1 MKSANKFL
9 DHLLDDPAVKAEYDK
24 LAPEYALV
32 REMIKARKRA
42 RLTQD
47 EVAARMGTTK
57 SAIARLESAGHK
69 PSLRSIE
76 RYAAATGHKLEWR
89 LVPDTP

>member
-9 DHLLDDPAVKAEYDK
+9 DQLLEDPAVKAEYDK

-32 REMIKARKRA
+32 REMLKARKRA
-42 RLTQD
+42 QLTQD
-47 EVAARMGTTK
+47 EVAVRMGTTK
-57 SAIARLESAGHK
+57 SVIARLESAGHK

-76 RYAAATGHKLEWR
+76 RYAAAIGHKVEWR
-89 LVPDTP
+89 LVPDKA